1 MLAEKELRQVLRAPA
16 DSTGTVVFGSEH
28 RNWADRRPSGANA
41 AASAEWTVGRAG
53 RILIAAGA
61 LDEEF
66 VHEVGSEIM
75 AACTVRSPNRL
86 IRVGMA
92 SQMFR
97 PFAGPA
103 RDLAAHPLRVVPI
116 GQAVRL
122 ASERAPADLHFMSLV
137 SAAGQA
143 TIAVAMRM
151 RWPPDG
157 SSADL
162 EVTGAGYHHLPY
174 DQLWLADDRGRRYTV
189 TFDGEGGTQTWRGV
203 LRMSPAP
210 PSGAR
215 WLDLVADE
223 TNRLIRLDL
232 HQDEGTDETAPAGV
246 REDLAIS
253 PAERLLEVEAEA
265 ILADPLDGR
274 KRAPDRYLGEIT
286 SVLIEAGQIAADNP
300 AAARLAALCQRL
312 GVPGPGPAIA
322 AAVGLPV
329 RWASV
334 IAQRPAPG
342 TGLELFAPLAAILP
356 DLDGTRFALA
366 GLSLTAGNSYLHV
379 VASGLPN
386 LAERFGPG
394 WRPGFSWW
402 VRDAAGQWHL
412 GVRAGRGDPPAGE
425 AEFLLRLVPPL
436 AVTPEAIE
444 VLVGAN
450 SAAVRAVVP
459 VRAAPAMADT

>member
-16 DSTGTVVFGSEH
+16 DSTDRVYSSSGH
-28 RNWADRRPSGANA
+28 RSWADRRPSGADPA
-41 AASAEWTVGRAG
+41 AAAEWTVDRAG
-53 RILIAAGA
+53 CILIAAGA

-75 AACTVRSPNRL
+75 AACTVRSGNRL
-86 IRVGMA
+86 IRVGMV

-97 PFAGPA
+97 PFAVTA
-103 RDLAAHPLRVVPI
+103 RDLAAYPLRVVPV

-122 ASERAPADLHFMSLV
+122 AIERAPADLHFMSLV
-137 SAAGQA
+137 SAAEQA
-143 TIAVAMRM
+143 TIAVAIRM

-174 DQLWLADDRGRRYTV
+174 DRLWLADDRGRRYTV

-210 PSGAR
+210 PAGVR

-223 TNRLIRLDL
+223 TNQLIRLDL
-232 HQDEGTDETAPAGV
+232 HQDQGTDETAPTAA

-265 ILADPLDGR
+265 ILADPLDGG
-274 KRAPDRYLGEIT
+274 KKAPDRYLGEIT
-286 SVLIEAGQIAADNP
+286 GALIEAGLITADNP
-300 AAARLAALCQRL
+300 AAARLAALCRRL

-322 AAVGLPV
+322 AAVRLPV

-334 IAQRPAPG
+334 IAQRPAPE
-342 TGLELFAPLAAILP
+342 TGPELFAPLATILP

-366 GLSLTAGNSYLHV
+366 GLSLTAGQSYLHV
-379 VASGLPN
+379 VASGLPE

-402 VRDAAGQWHL
+402 VRDGAGHWHL
-412 GVRAGRGDPPAGE
+412 GVMAGLGDPPAGQ
-425 AEFLLRLVPPL
+425 AGFLLRLVPPL

-444 VLVGAN
+444 VLVGAG

>member
-1 MLAEKELRQVLRAPA
+1 LLAEKELRKVLRAPA
-16 DSTGTVVFGSEH
+16 DSTGSVVFSSRHG
-28 RNWADRRPSGANA
+28 NWADRKPSGANP
-41 AASAEWTVGRAG
+41 AASAEWTVDRAG

-66 VHEVGSEIM
+66 VHQVGSEIM
-75 AACTVRSPNRL
+75 AACTVRSGNRL

-97 PFAGPA
+97 PFAGTAP
-103 RDLAAHPLRVVPI
+103 DLAAHPLRVVPI
-116 GQAVRL
+116 GQAFRL

-137 SAAGQA
+137 SAAEQA

-174 DQLWLADDRGRRYTV
+174 DRLWLADDRGRRYTV
-189 TFDGEGGTQTWRGV
+189 TFDGEGGTQAWRGV

-210 PSGAR
+210 PPGAR

-223 TNRLIRLDL
+223 TNQLIRLDV
-232 HQDEGTDETAPAGV
+232 HKDEGTAPAAV

-265 ILADPLDGR
+265 ILADPLGGR
-274 KRAPDRYLGEIT
+274 TRAPDRYLDEIT
-286 SVLIEAGQIAADNP
+286 SALIEAGLLAADNP

-322 AAVGLPV
+322 AAARLPA

-334 IAQRPAPG
+334 IAQRPAPE
-342 TGLELFAPLAAILP
+342 TGPELFAPLATILP

-366 GLSLTAGNSYLHV
+366 GLSLTAGESYLHV

-402 VRDAAGQWHL
+402 VRDGTGNWHL
-412 GVRAGRGDPPAGE
+412 GVMAGRSDPSAGE

-436 AVTPEAIE
+436 AVTPEEIE
-444 VLVGAN
+444 VLVGAS
-450 SAAVRAVVP
+450 SAAVRSVMP